1 MIAPLLG
8 FGVGFAKGNK
18 ECECAGK
25 DKCAIKTRSA
35 AAKIAPLLGVLV
47 VGCIHI
53 ASEGG
58 LICTKK
64 QAGLSLLFGFVG
76 YPKNR

>member
-1 MIAPLLG
+1 M
-8 FGVGFAKGNK
+8 
-18 ECECAGK
+18 
-25 DKCAIKTRSA
+25 KTRSA
-35 AAKIAPLLGVLV
+35 AAVVAPILGDISPLTY
-47 VGCIHI
+47 GINI

-64 QAGLSLLFGFVG
+64 RDGLSLLFGFVG